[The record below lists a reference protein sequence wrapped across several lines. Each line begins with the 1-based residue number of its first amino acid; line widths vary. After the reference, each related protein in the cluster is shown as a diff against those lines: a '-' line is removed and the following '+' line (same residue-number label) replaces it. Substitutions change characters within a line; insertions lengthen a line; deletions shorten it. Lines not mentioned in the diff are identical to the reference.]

1 MKRSKSINSLIIFLA
16 LFMYS
21 WNTYAQVYSFTK
33 GWSVGLAAG
42 ATKFHG
48 DLTDRSSFLDETPFS
63 AYFYKER
70 KFAGTFVLEKAIS
83 PYFGIR
89 GMILYGS
96 IESSQKASDEYFE
109 ADYFDYTLNLTLDF
123 TNIILGPDGLRDYRV
138 FGFVGMGLSHSSTIK
153 YNSTTGKIV
162 SGRIGQKSMIE
173 TIGPIGIGFSLFPNR
188 VVSYNFESSLH
199 IVHTNKLDRT
209 PVVGTIFE
217 SVGFIS
223 LGVVFNLYPSD
234 AHVRNRNSFEGR
246 SNDPSIRAFNK
257 RRRVV
262 MRTRRNRKA
271 FKKQRRRSR

>member
-1 MKRSKSINSLIIFLA
+1 MNRSKPIISLFVFLA
-16 LFMYS
+16 LFVYS
-21 WNTYAQVYSFTK
+21 QNTYAQVYNFTK
-33 GWSVGLAAG
+33 GWSVGLAGG

-70 KFAGTFVLEKAIS
+70 KFAGTFILEKAIS

-96 IESSQKASDEYFE
+96 IEGSQKASDENFE
-109 ADYFDYTLNLTLDF
+109 ADYFDYTLNITLDF
-123 TNIILGPDGLRDYRV
+123 TNIILGPDGLRDYRI
-138 FGFVGMGLSHSSTIK
+138 FGFVGMGLSHSNTIK
-153 YNSTTGKIV
+153 YNTTTGKIV
-162 SGRIGQKSMIE
+162 SGRIGQNNMVE

-188 VVSYNFESSLH
+188 EVSYSFESSLH

-209 PVVGTIFE
+209 PIVGTTFE

-223 LGVVFNLYPSD
+223 LGVVFNLFPSD
-234 AHVRNRNSFEGR
+234 AHVRHRNSFEGR

-262 MRTRRNRKA
+262 MRTQRNRKA
-271 FKKQRRRSR
+271 FKKLRRRGR